1 MIIESISIRSFGKLN
16 NLCLSFHE
24 KLNVIEGKNESGKST
39 VAAFIKYM
47 LYGLPIQ
54 DRRRFLNWE
63 SGVADGSMT
72 VRTDA
77 GERYT
82 INRRTT
88 LSGTQGRE
96 TCRESTSIIDL
107 RDGSPVFAKQN
118 AGDAILK
125 LPEEIFSGV
134 AFVGQFSD
142 SKTAPDTSEAIENML
157 QSGDENINAQK
168 ALTKLEQARREL
180 LHKNGR
186 GGEIYELSC
195 KRDEL
200 CARLSDACVQNEQI
214 FEMQS
219 RLSQTE
225 SELSDT
231 EAEIE
236 RLCSCV
242 QTYDDILTAKD
253 FSSLAL
259 CKKNLAEKNAQRI
272 ALKEKNTYNSF
283 CPDQDY
289 LTSLAVADSR
299 RHSATEARV
308 MSGEERQR
316 HKADLDSQ
324 SEVAEMAEK
333 ISKRGGVQEL
343 KSKVLH
349 ICSDAK
355 KYEKRAKT
363 HLFIGILSCI
373 FIVGIFLLLSSS
385 SAKKKSRACLSELSL
400 IFSEFSVSDTD
411 TLFASLDKYVKDEQ
425 KYKSTQALLNES
437 EARCKQAVNLQKAA
451 NDEYAGLLAKWGRSP
466 DSDIS
471 ELKKELISFR
481 TSLASIDAE
490 IIKLEGEC
498 AMLKSKLSGKD
509 EGALLSSIKAT
520 DASILDFVRKNS
532 IEKINELL
540 AFYRSKQ
547 RALVT
552 KERELREKYTT
563 ARAHSVEPSKIKENL
578 DKTQSRLNAL
588 QNRHCVYVLAHE
600 AIQAAGEGLRS
611 RLSPA
616 LSEYTKRAVS
626 HITDGK
632 YTQLGVDSSLGL
644 TCIHENQPYAPEAF
658 SAGTRMAIYLSLRMA
673 LIHTLCKEKVP
684 LCLDET
690 LAYQDDERANALL
703 TFIEKEC
710 GNMQCFLFTC
720 HTREREMLKG
730 SDAGIITL

>member
-39 VAAFIKYM
+39 IAAFIKYM
-47 LYGLPIQ
+47 LYGLPTQ
-54 DRRRFLNWE
+54 DRRKFLNWE

-96 TCRESTSIIDL
+96 TCRESASIIDL

-157 QSGDENINAQK
+157 QSGNENINAQK
-168 ALTKLEQARREL
+168 ALAKLELARREL
-180 LHKNGR
+180 LHKNGK

-200 CARLSDACVQNEQI
+200 CAKLSDACLQNEQI

-225 SELSDT
+225 KELSDT

-259 CKKNLAEKNAQRI
+259 CEKNLADKNAQRT

-289 LTSLAVADSR
+289 LTALAVADSR
-299 RHSATEARV
+299 RHTATEAKLH
-308 MSGEERQR
+308 SGEERQR
-316 HKADLDSQ
+316 YKADLDSQ
-324 SEVAEMAEK
+324 SEHAEMTEK
-333 ISKRGGVQEL
+333 ISRHSNTQEL
-343 KSKVLH
+343 KGKVIQLY
-349 ICSDAK
+349 SDAK
-355 KYEKRAKT
+355 KHEKRSKT
-363 HLFIGILSCI
+363 LLLVGVLSCI

-385 SAKKKSRACLSELSL
+385 SAKKKSRALLSELSL
-400 IFSEFSVSDTD
+400 IFSEFSVSDAES
-411 TLFASLDKYVKDEQ
+411 LFASLDKYAKDDQ

-437 EARCKQAVNLQKAA
+437 EARYRQALNSQKAA
-451 NDEYAGLLAKWGRSP
+451 DDEYAALLAKWGRSP
-466 DSDIS
+466 DYDIS
-471 ELKKELISFR
+471 ELKTELISFR
-481 TSLASIDAE
+481 TELASIDAE

-520 DASILDFVRKNS
+520 DTSILDFVRKNS
-532 IEKINELL
+532 IEKISELL

-547 RALVT
+547 KALVT

-563 ARAHSVEPSKIKENL
+563 SRAHSAEPSKIKESL
-578 DKTQSRLNAL
+578 DKTQARLNTL
-588 QNRHCVYVLAHE
+588 QKRHSAYVLAYE

-616 LSEYTKRAVS
+616 LSEYIKKAVS

-632 YTQLGVDSSLGL
+632 YTQLGVDSSLEL
-644 TCIHENQPYAPEAF
+644 SCMHENQPHSPEAF

-703 TFIEKEC
+703 SFIGKEC

-720 HTREREMLKG
+720 HTREREMLKA
-730 SDAGIITL
+730 SDANIITL